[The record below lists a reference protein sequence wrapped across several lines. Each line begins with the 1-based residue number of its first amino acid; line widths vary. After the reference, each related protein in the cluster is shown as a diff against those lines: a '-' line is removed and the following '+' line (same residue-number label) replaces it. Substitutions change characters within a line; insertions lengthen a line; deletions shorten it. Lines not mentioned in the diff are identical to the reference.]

1 MSDQQMRVHETT
13 MLYDT
18 FRISRLIANAV
29 QGVASFAAMAA
40 LDFVPFL
47 NARNE
52 AEAGSAYTNLQS
64 KDKIAHPFY
73 LESIG
78 LRFRYPSPYLSD
90 LTPNGNAMA
99 KVFQEILPDHAWFE
113 FGIREDCRLKIK
125 PSMLPP
131 GYGPTGS
138 GTYIQWFNANFSDDV
153 NMGVASLGN
162 RFRFVGDV
170 LAIPD
175 GSPIW
180 GKLYFS
186 QYARTVLLPRMTLW
200 DLDMFEGAEPGTD
213 DETTAN
219 EALIECTLR
228 GTRLVQ
234 QRGELSK

>member
-1 MSDQQMRVHETT
+1 METQNRVYETT
-13 MLYDT
+13 ILYDT

-29 QGVASFAAMAA
+29 QGVASFIAMAA

-64 KDKIAHPFY
+64 KDKIAYPFL

-78 LRFRYPSPYLSD
+78 LRFRYPTPYLSD
-90 LTPNGNAMA
+90 LSPNGVAMA

-125 PSMLPP
+125 PTMIPP
-131 GYGPTGS
+131 GYGAVGG
-138 GTYIQWFNANFSDDV
+138 GTYIQWFNANFSENV
-153 NMGVASLGN
+153 SMGVAHLGN
-162 RFRFVGDV
+162 RFKFVGDF
-170 LAIPD
+170 LRIPD

-186 QYARTVLLPRMTLW
+186 QYARTVILPRMTLW
-200 DLDMFEGAEPGTD
+200 DLDMFEGDEPGTTE
-213 DETTAN
+213 ETTAN

-228 GTRLVQ
+228 GQRLVQ